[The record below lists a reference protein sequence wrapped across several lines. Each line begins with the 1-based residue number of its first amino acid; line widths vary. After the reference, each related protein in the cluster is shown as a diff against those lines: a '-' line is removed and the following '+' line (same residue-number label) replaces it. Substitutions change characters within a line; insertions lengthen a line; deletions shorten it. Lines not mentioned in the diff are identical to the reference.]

1 MRVLEGPGNES
12 RGYPTWILVRSQ
24 RDPEKK
30 SQGESGQIQ
39 DGSQINPGRI
49 PARSQIKTRQIPNIS
64 CMDPAQSQFNYRQI
78 PVRLQRDSKK
88 LFQGLR
94 ADPRKIP
101 KRKSQLDPP
110 EKTPK
115 GFRTDRKKI
124 PEKNPGI
131 CLGKLERFEAFSCFS
146 HSFSWT
152 TPKSRTSSP
161 ASKVPP

>member
-124 PEKNPGI
+124 LGFVWENSSVLRLFPAFPTAFPGRRQSQE
-131 CLGKLERFEAFSCFS
+131 LHHLLQRYLAN
-146 HSFSWT
+146 
-152 TPKSRTSSP
+152 
-161 ASKVPP
+161 